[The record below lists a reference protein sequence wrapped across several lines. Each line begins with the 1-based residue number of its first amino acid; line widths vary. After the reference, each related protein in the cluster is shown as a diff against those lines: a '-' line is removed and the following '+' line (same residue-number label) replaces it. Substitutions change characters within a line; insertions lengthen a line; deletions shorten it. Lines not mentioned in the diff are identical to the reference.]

1 MTSTQTVAESVG
13 NEDRTAL
20 PWRRRTADLW
30 PPLVAL
36 LAAWAMIA
44 YRSTYGGAR
53 LFSPSTYA
61 RWDSGHYLHIARTGY
76 YSVTCDPSR
85 LPKELPPGD
94 YLCGNIGWFPG
105 YPAAIRGLSEVTRM
119 SVPIAALV
127 VAWTFWYLAL
137 LLIWR
142 LLADARSARTRWACL
157 LIAAFFPGQVY
168 MASLFPVSLCIAGIL
183 GCLYVALR
191 TTRPAYAW
199 LGFGAGFVAAYS
211 YITAIVLAPALLVTG
226 LVAFRGRRRLQA
238 IIPAAGAVVGFA
250 SVLVTMQIAV
260 GQWDAYFVSVKKYN
274 VGAHMPLD
282 TLRDRLQPLWTHQAA
297 NQRVLDVRS
306 WQTLLAMCFVIA
318 VIAVVVTSAV
328 RRDDVPEAADAGSL
342 AARLQAAVER
352 RVSAFDLCFVLMAIG
367 VWLVPYIAGGSAS
380 TYRSEAFVVVCVPLL
395 RKLPAWLLV
404 VPLGASVFVAWN
416 MAPYFFNKQL
426 V

>member
-13 NEDRTAL
+13 SEDRAAS
-20 PWRRRTADLW
+20 PWRRRVADLW
-30 PPLVAL
+30 PPFVAL

-44 YRSTYGGAR
+44 FRSPYGGAR
-53 LFSPSTYA
+53 LFSPSSYA
-61 RWDSGHYLHIARTGY
+61 RWDTGHYLHIARTGY
-76 YSVTCDPSR
+76 YSITCDPSR
-85 LPKELPPGD
+85 LPKNLPPGD

-105 YPAAIRGLSEVTRM
+105 YPAAVRALSEVTRM

-127 VAWTFWYLAL
+127 VAWTFWYVAL
-137 LLIWR
+137 LLMWR
-142 LLADARSARTRWACL
+142 LLAGARSPATRWACL

-168 MASLFPVSLCIAGIL
+168 MAALFPISLCIAGIL

-191 TTRPAYAW
+191 TTRPVYAW
-199 LGFGAGFVAAYS
+199 AGFAAGFVAAYS
-211 YITAIVLAPALLVTG
+211 YITAIVLAPALLVVA
-226 LVAFRGRRRLQA
+226 LVAYRGRQRWQA
-238 IIPAAGAVVGFA
+238 IIPAAGAVAGFA
-250 SVLVTMQIAV
+250 SVLLTMQIAV

-282 TLRDRLQPLWTHQAA
+282 TLRERLRPLWTHQPST
-297 NQRVLDVRS
+297 QRVLDVRS
-306 WQTLLAMCFVIA
+306 WQTLLALCFVI
-318 VIAVVVTSAV
+318 VVTVVTLASAV
-328 RRDDVPEAADAGSL
+328 RRRADEGWI
-342 AARLQAAVER
+342 
-352 RVSAFDLCFVLMAIG
+352 SAFDLCFVLMAVG

-395 RKLPAWLLV
+395 RKLPARLLV
-404 VPLGASVFVAWN
+404 LPLGASVFVAWN

>member
-1 MTSTQTVAESVG
+1 MTSTQTVAEPVG
-13 NEDRTAL
+13 SEDHAAS
-20 PWRRRTADLW
+20 PWRRRVADLW
-30 PPLVAL
+30 PPFVAL

-44 YRSTYGGAR
+44 FRSPYGGAR
-53 LFSPSTYA
+53 LFSPSSYA
-61 RWDSGHYLHIARTGY
+61 RWDTGHYLHIARTGY
-76 YSVTCDPSR
+76 YSITCDPSR
-85 LPKELPPGD
+85 LPKALPPGD

-127 VAWTFWYLAL
+127 VAWTFWYVAL
-137 LLIWR
+137 LLMWR
-142 LLADARSARTRWACL
+142 LLAGARSPATRWACL

-168 MASLFPVSLCIAGIL
+168 MAALFPISLCIAGIL

-191 TTRPAYAW
+191 TTRPVYAW
-199 LGFGAGFVAAYS
+199 AGFAAGFVAAYS
-211 YITAIVLAPALLVTG
+211 YITAIVLAPALLVVA
-226 LVAFRGRRRLQA
+226 LVAYRGRQRWQA
-238 IIPAAGAVVGFA
+238 IIPATGAVAGFA
-250 SVLVTMQIAV
+250 SVLLTMQIAV

-282 TLRDRLQPLWTHQAA
+282 TLRDRLRPLWQSVGSA
-297 NQRVLDVRS
+297 RVLEVRS
-306 WQTLLAMCFVIA
+306 WQTLLALCFVLVAIA
-318 VIAVVVTSAV
+318 ATMAGAV
-328 RRDDVPEAADAGSL
+328 RRNPPEAGAL
-342 AARLQAAVER
+342 AARLRTALDR
-352 RVSAFDLCFVLMAIG
+352 RVSAFDLCFVMMSVG

-404 VPLGASVFVAWN
+404 LPLGASVFVAWN
-416 MAPYFFNKQL
+416 MATYFFNRQL